1 MVAEAVAREQ
11 LRLGVLDAEEAAV
24 LRAALREYTLRLHG
38 DVEQLR
44 AAEPHPSPRIASLID
59 AHARA
64 ADVVDEMLG
73 RIPRDVHER

>member
-1 MVAEAVAREQ
+1 MATEQ
-11 LRLGVLDAEEAAV
+11 NDVVVVLNVEEAAV

-44 AAEPHPSPRIASLID
+44 AAEPRPSPRIASLIE

-64 ADVVDEMLG
+64 ADVVDELLE
-73 RIPRDVHER
+73 RVPRSSHER

>member
-1 MVAEAVAREQ
+1 MPTEHKDVVV
-11 LRLGVLDAEEAAV
+11 VLDPEEAAV

-44 AAEPHPSPRIASLID
+44 AAEPHPSSRIASLID

-64 ADVVDEMLG
+64 ADVVDQLL
-73 RIPRDVHER
+73 ERLAPAPTMR

>member
-1 MVAEAVAREQ
+1 MATENDVVV
-11 LRLGVLDAEEAAV
+11 VLNVEEAAV

-44 AAEPHPSPRIASLID
+44 AAEPRPSPRIASLIE

-64 ADVVDEMLG
+64 ADVVDELLE
-73 RIPRDVHER
+73 RVPRSSHER